1 MSEIIQ
7 QWEKLHSSLVWHTRF
22 FGRSKQ
28 AKRLRPFLLR
38 RCLEVRLKLELIR
51 RGRSSWH
58 QKDGH
63 VLSSRVAE
71 MHAFCD
77 AETVKKL
84 GELVNLFEDDPS
96 SPEGAKLKDSEYF
109 YPDAPRSRKVSSG
122 TPYIW
127 EDADAVK
134 KLRAAEREIERLLDS
149 LPQPPA

>member
-1 MSEIIQ
+1 MSFIPDLEDAFV
-7 QWEKLHSSLVWHTRF
+7 KHCHPLVEAVVEAMPSVR
-22 FGRSKQ
+22 
-28 AKRLRPFLLR
+28 AKS
-38 RCLEVRLKLELIR
+38 E
-51 RGRSSWH
+51 
-58 QKDGH
+58 
-63 VLSSRVAE
+63 
-71 MHAFCD
+71 AFCD

-84 GELVNLFEDDPS
+84 GELVNLFEDDTS